1 MFKHLKAME
10 WIRDAGVIA
19 ILGLIYV
26 IVDYYL
32 KED

>member
-1 MFKHLKAME
+1 MVKYLKMVA
-10 WIRDAGVIA
+10 WIRDAGAIV

-32 KED
+32 QED

>member
-1 MFKHLKAME
+1 MVKYLKMAT